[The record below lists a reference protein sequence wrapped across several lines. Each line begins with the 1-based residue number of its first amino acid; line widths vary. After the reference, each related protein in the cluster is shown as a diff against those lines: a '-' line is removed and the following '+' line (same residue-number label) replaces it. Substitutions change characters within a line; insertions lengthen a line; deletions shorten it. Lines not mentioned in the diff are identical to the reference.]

1 MGRRDVASKFIKPFS
16 TDYVKGL
23 VAGVALPTFDCRVDV
38 NRVQFNAIAATS
50 GSLGCDECGPGAQ
63 EPIQHQVPTSRAVE
77 QGIGNQSDGFHRRV
91 QSQELAFITLFGKG
105 VQAWIFPDVSAIA
118 TESPKLDV
126 VSVLFFSVF

>member
-1 MGRRDVASKFIKPFS
+1 MRLRSVASKSIKSFS
-16 TDYVKGL
+16 TIHVNSM
-23 VAGVALPTFDCRVDV
+23 VAGVALPSFNCRIDV
-38 NRVQFNAIAATS
+38 EGIELNPVAAAS
-50 GSLGCDECGPGAQ
+50 RSLGCDECGPGAQ